1 MKFDWENV
9 KIRLSSRKLWLSI
22 IAFITLILQA
32 MGKSDNEIAQA
43 SAIIMAGAVVIGYCI
58 GNGLK
63 ND

>member
-1 MKFDWENV
+1 MKFSWEVV
-9 KIRLSSRKLWLSI
+9 KIKLSSRKLWLSV
-22 IAFITLILQA
+22 IAFVTLILQA
-32 MGKSDNEIAQA
+32 MGMSENEVAQI

>member
-1 MKFDWENV
+1 MKFSWEIV
-9 KIRLSSRKLWLSI
+9 KIKLSSRKLWLSV
-22 IAFITLILQA
+22 IAFVTLILQGIG
-32 MGKSDNEIAQA
+32 MTENEIAQI